1 MTMAPLVLALA
12 AGAMSASYSVC
23 LRLAAG
29 GVNPALGALIVSAT
43 ALPFSLGAFIA
54 MRDAPT
60 GVALSTRGT
69 VLMILAGVFAASTT
83 IFGMLAYSRG
93 FKLSSSPVVVATQM
107 SLVLVVG
114 VVALD
119 EPLGPS
125 RILALA
131 LIALGVFLL
140 QRAGV

>member
-23 LRLAAG
+23 LKLAAG

-60 GVALSTRGT
+60 GVVLSTRGT

-83 IFGMLAYSRG
+83 ILGMLAYSRG

>member
-12 AGAMSASYSVC
+12 AGAMSASYSLC

-29 GVNPALGALIVSAT
+29 GINPALGALIVSAT

-54 MRDAPT
+54 TRDAPT

-83 IFGMLAYSRG
+83 IFAILAYSRG
-93 FKLSSSPVVVATQM
+93 FKLSSSPIVVATQM